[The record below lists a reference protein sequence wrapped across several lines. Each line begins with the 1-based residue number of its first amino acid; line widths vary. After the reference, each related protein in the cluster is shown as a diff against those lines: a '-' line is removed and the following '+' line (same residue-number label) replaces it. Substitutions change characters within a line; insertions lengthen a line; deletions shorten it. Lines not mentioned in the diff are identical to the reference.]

1 MDRGLRQI
9 WLNGLAG
16 TGKSTIAQTIAE
28 RVSLMAVWEHRSSVQ
43 EVPRIAVTSSS
54 SSQHWHFSLPKS
66 TQPFCPCSFRSSGP
80 TQTLSTSRS
89 KTRCKSF
96 WSNRPDPFFVYAV
109 AMVKFLDHHLQDP
122 SDQLATIMGSL
133 ESTTCEGGTELK
145 VYNNLDSPVLS
156 ATVLVANPLSLSV
169 IATLLDFHH
178 NQVQHLL
185 KLIQLLPILPEDLN
199 YPIQPFHKS
208 FSNSLTDPI

>member
-1 MDRGLRQI
+1 
-9 WLNGLAG
+9 
-16 TGKSTIAQTIAE
+16 
-28 RVSLMAVWEHRSSVQ
+28 MAVWEHRSSVQ

-66 TQPFCPCSFRSSGP
+66 TQPFCPCSFCSSAQ
-80 TQTLSTSRS
+80 TQTLSTSHS

-96 WSNRPDPFFVYAV
+96 WSNHPDPFFVYAV

-122 SDQLATIMGSL
+122 SDQLAMIMGSL
-133 ESTTCEGGTELK
+133 ESMTCEGGMELK

-156 ATVLVANPLSLSV
+156 ATVLVANPLSSSV

-178 NQVQHLL
+178 NQVQHL

-208 FSNSLTDPI
+208 FSNSITDPI